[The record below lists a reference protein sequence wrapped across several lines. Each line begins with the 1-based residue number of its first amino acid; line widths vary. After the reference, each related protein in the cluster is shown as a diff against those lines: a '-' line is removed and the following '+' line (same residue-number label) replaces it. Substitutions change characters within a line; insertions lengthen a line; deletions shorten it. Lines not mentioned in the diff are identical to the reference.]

1 MSTTP
6 DMPSM
11 PGPEQPAI
19 PLAPAVRTA
28 YEELYSHYEEAIENT
43 DDTALE
49 SSLMDSQLA
58 VSKIISLDNAAII
71 QKDSA
76 SFAAVL
82 KQIGI
87 ANKGLTDLQAQ
98 IAKVAGNIAKYAT
111 IVSGINKVLS
121 MVPGI

>member
-1 MSTTP
+1 M
-6 DMPSM
+6 
-11 PGPEQPAI
+11 
-19 PLAPAVRTA
+19 RTA

-43 DDTALE
+43 DDPALE

-71 QKDSA
+71 QQDSA

-82 KQIGI
+82 KQIGL
-87 ANKGLTDLQAQ
+87 ANKGLGELAAQ
-98 IAKVAGNIAKYAT
+98 IAKVAGNIAKYAA
-111 IVSGINKVLS
+111 IVGGITKVLS